1 MSTAILLP
9 SERGFLPLRYPAR
22 LRGAIVGPVC
32 NNAARIHHAMTK
44 LKLET
49 FLPYR
54 LNRISAAVSQQF
66 RSIYGPDFDLSVP
79 EWRVL
84 ATLGQFE
91 VATAKAIGAHS
102 AMHKTKVSR
111 AVKALEDR
119 RWLRRRQSEEDRRE
133 ELLQLTDLGRG
144 IYLRIVPRAEAF
156 EKRLLASLGDD
167 AGAFLRGLEM
177 IEEQRLD
184 GVPLDS
190 PDEGGQT

>member
-1 MSTAILLP
+1 
-9 SERGFLPLRYPAR
+9 
-22 LRGAIVGPVC
+22 
-32 NNAARIHHAMTK
+32 MTK

-54 LNRISAAVSQQF
+54 LNRISAAVSREF
-66 RSIYGPDFDLSVP
+66 RSVYGPDFDLTVP

-119 RWLRRRQSEEDRRE
+119 RWLRRRQNDEDRRE

-144 IYLRIVPRAEAF
+144 IYLKIVPKAEAF
-156 EKRLLASLGDD
+156 EKRLIASLGDD
-167 AGAFLRGLEM
+167 AGAFLRGLAM
-177 IEEQRLD
+177 IEAQRF
-184 GVPLDS
+184 DS
-190 PDEGGQT
+190 ALQGGPTEGDFDEGSQV